1 MSVISTYP
9 AILKTVGADHKGRKG
24 ESGEMETMTS
34 EVAHVFGRPRGNKTE
49 DAEMNNDLER
59 QFGERI
65 KHLRISVSMS
75 QEELSFRS
83 GLHRNYISDVERGRR
98 NISLKA
104 LNKLAKGLGIT
115 MRDLF

>member
-1 MSVISTYP
+1 
-9 AILKTVGADHKGRKG
+9 
-24 ESGEMETMTS
+24 MEQETASSQM
-34 EVAHVFGRPRGNKTE
+34 VVRPLVEDEDGGGNQLTH
-49 DAEMNNDLER
+49 

-65 KHLRISVSMS
+65 KHLRISVSLS

-104 LNKLAKGLGIT
+104 LDKLAKGLGISL
-115 MRDLF
+115 RDLF

>member
-1 MSVISTYP
+1 MSVVSTDP
-9 AILKTVGADHKGRKG
+9 AVFKNVEADNKGRKG
-24 ESGEMETMTS
+24 ESGDMETMTS
-34 EVAHVFGRPRGNKTE
+34 EVAHVFGRPRGNKMVE
-49 DAEMNNDLER
+49 AETNNDLER

>member
-1 MSVISTYP
+1 MYSTCIRRY
-9 AILKTVGADHKGRKG
+9 LGRRDCDRGHKG
-24 ESGEMETMTS
+24 ESGDMETLTTTVT
-34 EVAHVFGRPRGNKTE
+34 ELFGRPLRNRVVMK
-49 DAEMNNDLER
+49 EMNNDLER
-59 QFGERI
+59 QLGERI

-115 MRDLF
+115 LRDLF

>member
-1 MSVISTYP
+1 MEQETTSSQ
-9 AILKTVGADHKGRKG
+9 TV
-24 ESGEMETMTS
+24 
-34 EVAHVFGRPRGNKTE
+34 VRPQNEDEDGGGNNQLTQ
-49 DAEMNNDLER
+49 

-65 KHLRISVSMS
+65 KHLRISVSLS

-104 LNKLAKGLGIT
+104 LDKLAKGLGISL
-115 MRDLF
+115 RDLF

>member
-1 MSVISTYP
+1 
-9 AILKTVGADHKGRKG
+9 
-24 ESGEMETMTS
+24 METMIS
-34 EVAHVFGRPRGNKTE
+34 EIAHSFGRPRGNKVME
-49 DAEMNNDLER
+49 AELNNDLER
-59 QFGERI
+59 LFGERI
-65 KHLRISVSMS
+65 KLLRISVSMS

>member
-1 MSVISTYP
+1 MEQETTS
-9 AILKTVGADHKGRKG
+9 AQTV
-24 ESGEMETMTS
+24 
-34 EVAHVFGRPRGNKTE
+34 VRPQEDDEDGGGNNQLTH
-49 DAEMNNDLER
+49 

-65 KHLRISVSMS
+65 KHLRISVSLS

-104 LNKLAKGLGIT
+104 LDKLAKGLGIAL
-115 MRDLF
+115 RDLF

>member
-1 MSVISTYP
+1 MSVISPVPEEFWT
-9 AILKTVGADHKGRKG
+9 IWTVDKGRKG
-24 ESGEMETMTS
+24 ESGDMETLTS
-34 EVAHVFGRPRGNKTE
+34 EVVHAFGRPRGNKAV